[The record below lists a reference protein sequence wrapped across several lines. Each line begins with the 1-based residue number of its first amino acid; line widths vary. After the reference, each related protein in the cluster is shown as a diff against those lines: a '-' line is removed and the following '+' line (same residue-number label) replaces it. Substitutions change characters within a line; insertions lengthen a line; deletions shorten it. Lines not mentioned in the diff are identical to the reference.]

1 MDVSIIIVNYNT
13 KQLIFNCINSIY
25 KYTKDIEFEII
36 VSDNGS
42 KDGSIEMLKTTFPDV
57 ILIENNA
64 NLGFGTAN
72 NRGLKIAKGKYIFYL
87 NSDTIIYNNAI
98 KIFFDYWENA
108 NNKEQIGALGGIL
121 LDENMNETHSYGE
134 YPNYKL
140 LCKQQLNCLF
150 FHILKTLIT
159 ILHLKKVYEKRQNIS
174 KSKKNQIGEIDG
186 YITGAD
192 LFLKNNDYAQF
203 DENYFMYLEETDL
216 QIKLHNEGL
225 KTYILSEPKIQHL
238 TKKIGTKNFIVKFSD
253 VCLQQSSLYYC
264 KKHFNKRGM
273 VLRFL
278 ILIDSLNPLVREMRK
293 KIPNNFYR

>member
-25 KYTKDIEFEII
+25 KYTEDIEFEII

-42 KDGSIEMLKTTFPDV
+42 KDGSIEMLKTTFPNV

-72 NRGLKIAKGKYIFYL
+72 NRGLKIAKGKYVFYL
-87 NSDTIIYNNAI
+87 NSDTILYNNAV
-98 KIFFDYWENA
+98 KFFFDYWEKA

-134 YPNYKL
+134 YPNYKS
-140 LCKQQLNCLF
+140 LCKQQLNCIF
-150 FHILKTLIT
+150 FHIVKTFIT
-159 ILHLKKVYEKRQNIS
+159 IFRLKKMYEKRQNLS

-192 LFLKNNDYAQF
+192 LFLKNNNYARF
-203 DENYFMYLEETDL
+203 DESYFMYLEETDL
-216 QIKLHNEGL
+216 QIKLRNEGF
-225 KTYILSEPKIQHL
+225 KTYILREPRIQHL
-238 TKKIGTKNFIVKFSD
+238 TKKIGTRNFIVKFSD

-264 KKHFNKRGM
+264 KKHFKKKG
-273 VLRFL
+273 LLLQFL

>member
-13 KQLIFNCINSIY
+13 KLLISNCINSIY

-42 KDGSIEMLKTTFPDV
+42 KDGSIEMIKATFPNV
-57 ILIENNA
+57 ILIENNE
-64 NLGFGTAN
+64 NLGFGAAN

-87 NSDTIIYNNAI
+87 NSDTVLYNNAI

-108 NNKEQIGALGGIL
+108 NNKEKIGALGGIL

-150 FHILKTLIT
+150 FHILKTFIMV
-159 ILHLKKVYEKRQNIS
+159 LHLKKVYEKRQNIS

-192 LFLKNNDYAQF
+192 LFLKNNNYAHF

-216 QIKLHNEGL
+216 QIKLHNEGF

-264 KKHFNKRGM
+264 KKHFNKKGIF
-273 VLRFL
+273 LRFL
-278 ILIDSLNPLVREMRK
+278 ILIDSLNPLVRKMRK
-293 KIPNNFYR
+293 KIPNNL